1 MTINLTPFLF
11 LIAGV
16 SINPKSATTPPPA
29 ILPIA
34 ANPALSLASFASVI
48 PCDVEALFCVVG
60 LKYTKCLGEPRY
72 LENSDKGCQYNNG
85 LLCLIY
91 FPSSWGAPSSS
102 VTVEEAS
109 PAPS

>member
-60 LKYTKCLGEPRY
+60 LKYTKRLGEPCC
-72 LENSDKGCQYNNG
+72 LVSKFST
-85 LLCLIY
+85 LLDFRKVPY
-91 FPSSWGAPSSS
+91 QVFGK
-102 VTVEEAS
+102 
-109 PAPS
+109 